1 MIIGVITA
9 LIIAI
14 VGITAVSQ
22 SSKMSERSFDAV
34 VQEIVT
40 QPDGEVRLIVE
51 RTTEIYG
58 DPVNSL
64 GISEDTKLLD
74 ADGNEISVNDFK
86 QGSKVAVNLKDPS
99 SKKHRFIIPMFMKS
113 RGFIIDYCKILWY
126 SIIRIELKGE
136 LYAGIQI
143 GYTVFICR
151 LLCDI
156 LHLNLKLQFRMTKFI
171 IRC

>member
-1 MIIGVITA
+1 MKKKKIMIIGVITA

-22 SSKMSERSFDAV
+22 SSKMSEKSFDAV

-64 GISEDTKLLD
+64 GISKDTKLLD
-74 ADGNEISVNDFK
+74 ADGNEISVDDFK
-86 QGSKVAVNLKDPS
+86 QGSKVTVKLKDA
-99 SKKHRFIIPMFMKS
+99 FIEETPFYYPDVYEIK
-113 RGFIIDYCKILWY
+113 
-126 SIIRIELKGE
+126 RI
-136 LYAGIQI
+136 
-143 GYTVFICR
+143 
-151 LLCDI
+151 
-156 LHLNLKLQFRMTKFI
+156 HN
-171 IRC
+171 

>member
-1 MIIGVITA
+1 MKKKKIMIIGVIA
-9 LIIAI
+9 VLIIAI

-22 SSKMSERSFDAV
+22 SSKMSEKSFDAV

-74 ADGNEISVNDFK
+74 ADGKEISVKDFQ
-86 QGSKVAVNLKDPS
+86 QGSKVKVNLKDAFNEETP
-99 SKKHRFIIPMFMKS
+99 FYYP
-113 RGFIIDYCKILWY
+113 
-126 SIIRIELKGE
+126 
-136 LYAGIQI
+136 
-143 GYTVFICR
+143 TVYEI
-151 LLCDI
+151 
-156 LHLNLKLQFRMTKFI
+156 KLI
-171 IRC
+171 NN

>member
-1 MIIGVITA
+1 MKKKKIMIIGVIVV

-14 VGITAVSQ
+14 VGIIAVSQ

-64 GISEDTKLLD
+64 GISEDTKLLN
-74 ADGNEISVNDFK
+74 ADGNEISVDDFK
-86 QGSKVAVNLKDPS
+86 QGSKVTVNLKDA
-99 SKKHRFIIPMFMKS
+99 FIEETPFYYPDVYEIK
-113 RGFIIDYCKILWY
+113 
-126 SIIRIELKGE
+126 RI
-136 LYAGIQI
+136 
-143 GYTVFICR
+143 
-151 LLCDI
+151 
-156 LHLNLKLQFRMTKFI
+156 HN
-171 IRC
+171 

>member
-1 MIIGVITA
+1 MKKKKIMIIGVITA

-22 SSKMSERSFDAV
+22 SSKMSEKSFDAV

-64 GISEDTKLLD
+64 GISEDTKLLE
-74 ADGNEISVNDFK
+74 ADGNEISINDFK
-86 QGSKVAVNLKDPS
+86 PGRTVTVKLKDA
-99 SKKHRFIIPMFMKS
+99 FIEETPF
-113 RGFIIDYCKILWY
+113 YY
-126 SIIRIELKGE
+126 P
-136 LYAGIQI
+136 
-143 GYTVFICR
+143 TVYEI
-151 LLCDI
+151 
-156 LHLNLKLQFRMTKFI
+156 KLI
-171 IRC
+171 SN

>member
-1 MIIGVITA
+1 MKKKKIMIIGVIVV

-14 VGITAVSQ
+14 VGIIAVSQ

-74 ADGNEISVNDFK
+74 ADGNETDTPAE
-86 QGSKVAVNLKDPS
+86 G
-99 SKKHRFIIPMFMKS
+99 
-113 RGFIIDYCKILWY
+113 
-126 SIIRIELKGE
+126 
-136 LYAGIQI
+136 
-143 GYTVFICR
+143 CR
-151 LLCDI
+151 LVSVGENEDNKLII
-156 LHLNLKLQFRMTKFI
+156 LSNNKNLLRKELIDKST
-171 IRC
+171 